1 MAESAAIASML
12 LWTPSTGYP
21 TSTPTTFHSVATT
34 KAPELV
40 SQLLE
45 VMQSLATETMSRN
58 LLSLSQMYRGI
69 QASLTIVSAEQALAT
84 ATDTQAQVLATKALF
99 EASMNLH
106 ALADEE
112 NLYGEHLNRGG
123 NIFYFVVFTLLAL
136 FFVGAV
142 SRSRY
147 HWFNITF
154 SCGFILEM
162 LGFLGR
168 VLAFTDN
175 TNINFYLMQYV
186 SLTIAAA
193 FLMAGVYFLFAQN
206 VVIHGRHYLV
216 LKPMWYSYFFI
227 FADVF
232 SLLVQAIGGGMALA
246 ASSSNQDPKPGTW
259 VMFAGMIIQVFSMTV
274 FIVFWCEFLTRI
286 YFHDS
291 GNVTG
296 DQPLKKKG
304 PVAWLKLLLNTG
316 SARKYKLEHL
326 DQFYNTKYADIRH
339 RKLVTYYP
347 LVISIS
353 VIFIYIRCIYRVVE
367 LKQGFDGYLATHE
380 IFLMFLDALMIA
392 LVGFLFVAF
401 HPMFVFGREN
411 VLKVSAIK
419 KNEDEA
425 VHGDGAE
432 KDNKNHEKEEIQDE
446 TGEQNSLQSQ
456 LQSWA

>member
-1 MAESAAIASML
+1 MADSAAIASML
-12 LWTPSTGYP
+12 LWTPTTGYP

-40 SQLLE
+40 SLLLE
-45 VMQSLATETMSRN
+45 VMHSLATETKSRN
-58 LLSLSQMYRGI
+58 LLSLSQVYRGL
-69 QASLTIVSAEQALAT
+69 QASLTIVSAEQALET
-84 ATDTQAQVLATKALF
+84 ATDKLAQAQATKALF
-99 EASMNLH
+99 EASVNLH

-123 NIFYFVVFTLLAL
+123 NIFYFVVFTLLA
-136 FFVGAV
+136 FFFLGAV

-206 VVIHGRHYLV
+206 VVIHGRQYLV

-259 VMFAGMIIQVFSMTV
+259 VMFAGMIIQVFSMTI

-286 YFHDS
+286 YFRNSDKVSGDS
-291 GNVTG
+291 L
-296 DQPLKKKG
+296 LKKKG
-304 PVAWLKLLLNTG
+304 PVAWLKLLFNSG
-316 SARKYKLEHL
+316 SARQYKMEHL
-326 DQFYNTKYADIRH
+326 DQFYNAKYTDIRN
-339 RKLVTYYP
+339 RKLVSYYP
-347 LVISIS
+347 LVISLS

-392 LVGFLFVAF
+392 FVGFLFVAF
-401 HPMFVFGREN
+401 HPMFVFGQTN

-419 KNEDEA
+419 KNEDEST
-425 VHGDGAE
+425 HGAE
-432 KDNKNHEKEEIQDE
+432 RENKDEKREVDNN
-446 TGEQNSLQSQ
+446 TGEQNSLESQ